1 MWYLITCLWL
11 GKRCTEKDG
20 REVIDD
26 EVTDSPNAEFLAR
39 FPDGGSPRPPKPQRM
54 TPRDRGAESVGVTD
68 ESEHEGGS
76 ADAAESAALGTV
88 SESEA
93 FDGEPPVEVPAEH
106 AAVLDEVLPAGQS
119 FFDRIAFSDEPVG
132 DLPTNRDDHPS
143 ADAEP
148 SEGEDTQIPA
158 VPARK
163 GLSSPAVLF
172 VSGVVVLVVIVIFI
186 TFIASPSEPKDAKS
200 AASHYTG
207 QRPASTSTVT
217 ETPATSQGD
226 HELAYT
232 AIGSCGPGSSPAQRM
247 ADPTGGPWLCTR
259 NGVDG
264 KTATI
269 TLDGTQRI
277 NAISV
282 TPGAIPKVAGGADT
296 WMTARV
302 PKTIQFV
309 FNDARRSLVTMDTEL
324 RHGEVL
330 VPVPGVLASEIK
342 MLVISSGRPPLQAT
356 SPTTT
361 TEAPNGDP
369 FDDSLLTGGGGSPPL
384 AQTTSAP
391 PNPVGSSGG
400 QQSTDPVDAQFAV
413 TTLKVIGRP
422 PT

>member
-1 MWYLITCLWL
+1 M
-11 GKRCTEKDG
+11 
-20 REVIDD
+20 IDD

-39 FPDGGSPRPPKPQRM
+39 FPDAGGGARPPAPQRI
-54 TPRDRGAESVGVTD
+54 TPRDRTTAPAREPEPYDGPEGPSTAVEEESLAPAEV
-68 ESEHEGGS
+68 
-76 ADAAESAALGTV
+76 
-88 SESEA
+88 EA

-106 AAVLDEVLPAGQS
+106 AALLDEVVPVGQS
-119 FFDRIAFSDEPVG
+119 FFDRIAFSDGPVSDPPPEAEASSELEGGGG
-132 DLPTNRDDHPS
+132 DAASDS
-143 ADAEP
+143 
-148 SEGEDTQIPA
+148 G
-158 VPARK
+158 VPAK
-163 GLSSPAVLF
+163 SGLSSPAMLF
-172 VSGVVVLVVIVIFI
+172 VSAVVVLVVIVVFI
-186 TFIASPSEPKDAKS
+186 TFIASPSEPKEAKS
-200 AASHYTG
+200 AAPHYTG
-207 QRPASTSTVT
+207 TRAAPTSTVT
-217 ETPATSQGD
+217 ETPATGQGD
-226 HELAYT
+226 HELPYT

-391 PNPVGSSGG
+391 PNPLGGSGG

-413 TTLKVIGRP
+413 TTLKVIGRAP
-422 PT
+422 A